1 MAENTDRQAKKNAWG
16 KFFAIGG
23 LSLLAIWFLVISPIK
38 GCVREDAI
46 MKMEGRNL
54 QQEQEYKWRLEE
66 GLYIPPGGTQARPH
80 QKKEVVRVE
89 SGNEIAITTP
99 CGDKN
104 GDFIAYLEPGEN
116 IQIRHVATLSVYENR
131 CSFSITGDA
140 LPIFGLAGG
149 VNRGRYRNDL
159 PFQEIPAHAVVFYT
173 TDKKN
178 VEYIR
183 QDGGIINF
191 KNTSSEKEEVRAR
204 YNYPDEFMNE
214 QVGWDGSTVK
224 IKALKYAPNKQL

>member
-1 MAENTDRQAKKNAWG
+1 MAENTDRQARFRAWM

-23 LSLLAIWFLVISPIK
+23 LSLLAIWLLVISPIK
-38 GCVREDAI
+38 GCIRKDAA
-46 MKMEGRNL
+46 KKTESRNL
-54 QQEQEYKWRLEE
+54 EQEYKWRLEE

-80 QKKEVVRVE
+80 QKKEVARIE
-89 SGNEIAITTP
+89 SGNEITLITP
-99 CGDKN
+99 CSNKD
-104 GDFIAYLEPGEN
+104 GDFVAYLEPGES
-116 IQIRHVATLSVYENR
+116 IQVRHVATLSVYQNR

-159 PFQEIPAHAVVFYT
+159 PFPELPAHAVVFYT

-191 KNTSSEKEEVRAR
+191 TNTSAGKKEVRAR

-224 IKALKYAPNKQL
+224 IKALKYALNKQL